1 MKELTQRKK
10 KLIYKFLIQILVV
23 GLAGGIGG
31 IAFTTFFQS
40 QGITPT
46 GLSGFA
52 LIISKL
58 LSQIGINLSTSIVY
72 LIINAIIFIFALR
85 IFGWKFLVLS
95 GVGIATYTIGMEF
108 GYIDALV
115 NGTGDTLLFA
125 IVGAIIVGLTIGL
138 ALRFGGSTGGS
149 EIAGS
154 IINRYF
160 PKIKTGNCI
169 LIINVIVLVLSII
182 TGGVQTGLY
191 ALVVSIINSLA
202 TNMVLDGSKRVVAYY
217 IICDKDEE
225 VSTAILGK
233 YNRGVT
239 RLKALGMFSK
249 QEKSLLLCVVPSEQ
263 SHEMKKLVLNIDK
276 NAFIFSAPATET
288 VGEGSFMK
296 EMTVI
301 KSRLKSFSATLK
313 TKNHYSRH
321 EHIKQLRLKRKQK
334 RFRKFDNLIQNE
346 LQTKKDNK
354 IQNHIENDKRT
365 SLQLKIKNK
374 YARGKANSITYKI
387 K

>member
-10 KLIYKFLIQILVV
+10 KLINKFLLQILIV
-23 GLAGGIGG
+23 GFSGAIGG

-40 QGITPT
+40 QGIIPT

-52 LIISKL
+52 LIISNL
-58 LSQIGINLSTSIVY
+58 LTQIGINLSTSIVY
-72 LIINAIIFIFALR
+72 LIINAIIFLFALR

-169 LIINVIVLVLSII
+169 LMINIIVLILSII
-182 TGGVQTGLY
+182 TGGVKTGLY
-191 ALVVSIINSLA
+191 ALVVSIINSIA

-313 TKNHYSRH
+313 TSNYYNRH
-321 EHIKQLRLKRKQK
+321 QHIKQLKLKRKQK
-334 RFRKFDNLIQNE
+334 RFRKYDNILQAQSQSQTNIHIQNE
-346 LQTKKDNK
+346 DSDEQ
-354 IQNHIENDKRT
+354 IQNEN
-365 SLQLKIKNK
+365 
-374 YARGKANSITYKI
+374 
-387 K
+387 